1 MDFETIIM
9 IGACIFI
16 VVGLIYAKIKG
27 PNSWLEKVPPEVQE
41 ELSRKPNYRRLDEK
55 DREQYKSSSWKYGLG
70 IYLFIALGMVVMS
83 IVEGRP
89 ELIPWMF
96 VGSLPIGIAI
106 ALLVIGD
113 MTKVSSKKQLY
124 VVKAYCVYRIY
135 GRTASMGLAYY
146 NFMTAQYE
154 LKNVSMSSSARKK
167 DVTSGS
173 FVEAL
178 VEQKNDKLKVIDVV

>member
-41 ELSRKPNYRRLDEK
+41 ELSRKPNYRTLDEK

-70 IYLFIALGMVVMS
+70 IYLFIVLGVVVIGIAS
-83 IVEGRP
+83 GTP
-89 ELIPWMF
+89 GLIPTLF
-96 VGSLPIGIAI
+96 LCTLPIGIAI

-113 MTKVSSKKQLY
+113 MTKISSKKQLY

-146 NFMTAQYE
+146 NFMTMQYE

>member
-1 MDFETIIM
+1 MDFETIMM
-9 IGACIFI
+9 IGICIF
-16 VVGLIYAKIKG
+16 VVAGLIYAKIKG

-41 ELSRKPNYRRLDEK
+41 ELSRKPNYRKLDEK
-55 DREQYKSSSWKYGLG
+55 DREQYKSSSWKYGFG
-70 IYLFIALGMVVMS
+70 IYLFMVVCVVVIGIAS
-83 IVEGRP
+83 GTP
-89 ELIPWMF
+89 GLIPMMF
-96 VGSLPIGIAI
+96 LCTLPIGIAI

-154 LKNVSMSSSARKK
+154 LKSVSMSASAQKK

-173 FVEAL
+173 FVEVL